1 MAKSLDST
9 DMSDLPPPIP
19 GSTVQP
25 EPSELSTVVQPID
38 DFGNSFEISDFKDA
52 SFLNGLFITL
62 IVALILSDISFVV
75 TTVLK
80 IQALDLYYSEFSK
93 ASMVDPNH
101 QHVRSELVTATA
113 VSGMVA
119 GGCVFF
125 LLLSSICMLC
135 WMFRNY
141 KNSIALAQT
150 RLKYSAGEAT
160 AGLAIPFVSLS
171 RPYFAVIEMVKI
183 AKDRINWDSLEA
195 PAYVHLWWLF
205 NISAI
210 AVSFITRFA
219 TIGMTEPVRSYVWSY
234 ALLLVYG
241 FAVFKN
247 LFLIRIVLAIWEGMH
262 QRDQVEPVSNPEPRR
277 LD

>member
-1 MAKSLDST
+1 M
-9 DMSDLPPPIP
+9 DMSDLPPPP
-19 GSTVQP
+19 PESTGQP
-25 EPSELSTVVQPID
+25 EQSELPTAVQPID
-38 DFGNSFEISDFKDA
+38 EFGNPFEISDFKDA

-62 IVALILSDISFVV
+62 IVALIFSEISFVV
-75 TTVLK
+75 TIVLK
-80 IQALDLYYSEFSK
+80 IRALDLYYSEFSK
-93 ASMVDPNH
+93 ISIVDPNH
-101 QHVRSELVTATA
+101 QHARSELVTANA
-113 VSGMVA
+113 VSGIVA
-119 GGCVFF
+119 VGCLFF

-141 KNSIALAQT
+141 KNSIALAQG

-195 PAYVHLWWLF
+195 PVYVHLWWLF

-210 AVSFITRFA
+210 AVAFITRFA
-219 TIGMTEPVRSYVWSY
+219 TIATPEPVRSYVWND

-262 QRDQVEPVSNPEPRR
+262 QRDQMEPVSDPELRR
-277 LD
+277 ID